1 MPRAIDMHVHPGTRE
16 YVVDSGGEFH
26 RHAFDYLRSEVRPVT
41 ADEMADY
48 YRKLDVLAVV
58 YAWDA
63 ETATGRPGVSND
75 YVAGLVRAHPD
86 AFLGFASVDPW
97 KGQLAVREL
106 ERAIRELGLRG
117 VKFQPIAQ
125 RFYPNDQRFY
135 PLWAKCAELRIPAV
149 FHVGTTALGA
159 GVRGGDGF
167 HLKYG
172 QPLHLDD
179 VAADFPDFTIIA
191 AHPAW
196 PWQEEMLAIALHKTN
211 VYTDL
216 SGWSP
221 RHFPPSL
228 VRFANSVLQDRTLFG
243 SDYPFFTPERWLR
256 DFEAVEFKPEVREK
270 ILLRNAQRLLGLD
283 TPGGGR

>member
-1 MPRAIDMHVHPGTRE
+1 MPKAIDMHVHPGTRE
-16 YVVDSGGEFH
+16 YVVDAGGAFH
-26 RHAFDYLRSEVRPVT
+26 RHAFEYLRSEVQPVS
-41 ADEMADY
+41 ADEMAAY
-48 YRKLDVLAVV
+48 YRGLDVTAVV
-58 YAWDA
+58 FAWDA

-75 YVAGLVRAHPD
+75 YVAGLVRSHPD
-86 AFLGFASVDPW
+86 VFMGFASVDPW
-97 KGQLAVREL
+97 KGRMAISEL
-106 ERAIRELGLRG
+106 ERAVRDLGLRG

-125 RFYPNDQRFY
+125 RFYANDPRFY
-135 PLWAKCAELRIPAV
+135 PLWEKCVQLGIPAV

-179 VAADFPDFTIIA
+179 LAADFPGFTIIA

-211 VYTDL
+211 VYFDL

-221 RHFPPSL
+221 RHFPASL
-228 VRFANSVLQDRTLFG
+228 VRFANSALQDRALFG
-243 SDYPFFTPERWLR
+243 SDYPFFTPERRLR
-256 DFEAVEFKPEVREK
+256 DFETVDFKPEVRQK
-270 ILLRNAQRLLGLD
+270 VPLTNAQRLLGL
-283 TPGGGR
+283 

>member
-1 MPRAIDMHVHPGTRE
+1 MHVHPGTRE
-16 YVVDSGGEFH
+16 YVVDAGEEFH
-26 RHAFDYLRSEVRPVT
+26 RHAFTYLRSEVEPVS
-41 ADEMADY
+41 AAAMADL

-58 YAWDA
+58 FAWDA
-63 ETATGRPGVSND
+63 ETATGLPGVSND
-75 YVAGLVRAHPD
+75 FVAKLVRDHPD
-86 AFLGFASVDPW
+86 TFLGFASVDPW
-97 KGQLAVREL
+97 KGRLAIAEL
-106 ERAIRELGLRG
+106 ERAVRTLGLRG

-125 RFYPNDQRFY
+125 RFYPNDWQFY
-135 PLWAKCAELRIPAV
+135 PLWETCAALGIPAV

-167 HLKYG
+167 HLKYA

-179 VAADFPDFTIIA
+179 VAADFPGFTIIA

-211 VYTDL
+211 VYLDL

-228 VRFANSVLQDRTLFG
+228 VRFANSALQDRVLFG
-243 SDYPFFTPERWLR
+243 SDYPFFGPERWLR
-256 DFEAVEFKPEVREK
+256 DFESVDFKPEVRQK
-270 ILLRNAQRLLGLD
+270 VLLTNAQRLLGL
-283 TPGGGR
+283 

>member
-1 MPRAIDMHVHPGTRE
+1 MHVHPGTRE
-16 YVVDSGGEFH
+16 YVIDAGGEFH
-26 RHAFDYLRSEVRPVT
+26 RHAFAYLKTEVRPVSS
-41 ADEMADY
+41 DEMAAY
-48 YRKLDVLAVV
+48 YRGLDVMAVV
-58 YAWDA
+58 FAWDA

-75 YVAGLVRAHPD
+75 YVARLVREHPD
-86 AFLGFASVDPW
+86 VFLGFASVDPW
-97 KGQLAVREL
+97 KGRLAVAEL
-106 ERAIRELGLRG
+106 ERAVRELGLRG

-125 RFYPNDQRFY
+125 RFAPNDPRFH
-135 PLWAKCAELRIPAV
+135 PLWTTCVELGIPAV

-159 GVRGGDGF
+159 GTPGGDGF

-172 QPLHLDD
+172 QPLLLDD
-179 VAADFPDFTIIA
+179 LAADFPGLTIIA

-211 VYTDL
+211 VYFDL

-228 VRFANSVLQDRTLFG
+228 VRFTNSALQDRALFG

-256 DFEAVEFKPEVREK
+256 DFEAIDLKPEVRQK
-270 ILLRNAQRLLGLD
+270 VLLTNAQRLLGL
-283 TPGGGR
+283 